1 MVPDTQ
7 VGLALLGHVVVL
19 RGKSDKDALIDAI
32 RPHMPISD
40 HFEYARP
47 NFYIAREGSY
57 GYTSDD
63 NSDQEIVLRSCENAS
78 PSFNKRVKISL
89 AEALCI
95 IDGVNKLAEPPT
107 DDEFAAAFDA
117 LLT

>member
-1 MVPDTQ
+1 MMPDSQ

-19 RGKSDKDALIDAI
+19 HSDEDKDALLAAV
-32 RPHMPISD
+32 RPHMPISE
-40 HFEYARP
+40 HFEYARQ

-57 GYTSDD
+57 GYASDD

-78 PSFNKRVKISL
+78 PAFNRRIEISL
-89 AEALCI
+89 SEALRI
-95 IDGVNKLAEPPT
+95 IDDANKFAELLT

>member
-1 MVPDTQ
+1 MPDTQ

-19 RGKSDKDALIDAI
+19 RCNSDKDMLLDAI
-32 RPHMPISD
+32 RPHMSISEY
-40 HFEYARP
+40 FEYARS

-57 GYTSDD
+57 GYPSDD
-63 NSDQEIVLRSCENAS
+63 NSDQEIVLRSCIDGS
-78 PSFNKRVKISL
+78 PSFDKRVKISL

-95 IDGVNKLAEPPT
+95 IDGVNKLVEPPT